1 MHCGGRCCMVGT
13 TIKPPCR
20 LPEVFT
26 PSYLIGNT
34 VNALMQAGMSDKAHE
49 FTRELSQSGA
59 ISDYHQILDIATQ
72 YVEFR

>member
-1 MHCGGRCCMVGT
+1 MIGT

-34 VNALMQAGMSDKAHE
+34 VNALVKAGLPDRAHE
-49 FTRELSQSGA
+49 FTHELSKTGA
-59 ISDYHQILDIATQ
+59 ISDYHHILDIAAR